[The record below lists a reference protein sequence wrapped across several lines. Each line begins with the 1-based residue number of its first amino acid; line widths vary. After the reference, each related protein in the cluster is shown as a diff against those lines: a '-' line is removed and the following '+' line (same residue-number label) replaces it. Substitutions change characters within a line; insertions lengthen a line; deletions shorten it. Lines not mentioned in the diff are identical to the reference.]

1 MCSPLSSRIKEK
13 TAGFFGPPAGFL
25 TPSLACLNTHDM
37 LLFAAFWKNLAEG
50 DRKKLTPF
58 LKRWRFFQGE
68 AEEALRALLLY
79 MAASPASMVLINLE
93 DLWLEEDPQNVPG
106 RVDLP
111 NWRRKARLY
120 LEDIMACEYINAV
133 AEEKK
138 KIKKAEEFQPFPLP
152 RYAIIKEPPGTAKMI
167 TPGD

>member
-1 MCSPLSSRIKEK
+1 MTC
-13 TAGFFGPPAGFL
+13 PP
-25 TPSLACLNTHDM
+25 
-37 LLFAAFWKNLAEG
+37 FAAFWKNLAEG

-120 LEDIMACEYINAV
+120 LEDIINAV
-133 AEEKK
+133 AEEN
-138 KIKKAEEFQPFPLP
+138 KKAEESQPFPLP
-152 RYAIIKEPPGTAKMI
+152 R
-167 TPGD
+167 